1 MTISLRYAALSDIGR
16 VRKKN
21 EDSGYAS
28 SLLLIQA
35 DGMGGPPAGDLAS
48 ALTVQTMRRLD
59 EPAIAGDLVEALAG
73 AVHRANDRLSERVES
88 DPSVEGMGCTL
99 DALLTDG
106 DRVALAHI
114 GDSRAYL
121 LREGALTQLT
131 TDHTF
136 VQTLVDEGRITPEEA
151 RTHPHRSLMIRAL
164 DGRNELEP
172 DIALLDVRQGDRL
185 MLCSDGLSGFIDDG
199 MIGRLMSIGTVD
211 VAAATLVRAALD
223 AGSND
228 NVTCILAEVTGEDL
242 SNSEPVVVGA
252 AANQLGRDSDT
263 SQQDPIVDEDVRE
276 ETRDPEELRYAPL
289 APRRFRWVRRLVV
302 AVVLLAAVGLTL
314 NWLYDWSQRQYY
326 VAEHEGKVAIYQGL
340 DGSIGSFD
348 LSEVYQETDLDVAEL
363 DEAWRGQ
370 VEDGIEAESLQDARD
385 TVANLL
391 DTVEPT
397 EPTDPTSPT
406 QSTPTQSQT
415 QSQTQSPGSPGSD
428 PTRTGT
434 GRNRGGGR
442 S

>member
-28 SLLLIQA
+28 ARLLVVA

-59 EPAIAGDLVEALAG
+59 EPVTGDLVEALAG

-131 TDHTF
+131 ADHTF
-136 VQTLVDEGRITPEEA
+136 VQTLVDEGRITLEEA

-164 DGRNELEP
+164 DGRSELEP
-172 DIALLDVRQGDRL
+172 DIALLDIRVGDRI

-199 MIGRLMSIGTVD
+199 MIGRLMNIGTVD
-211 VAAATLVRAALD
+211 VAASTLVRSALE

-228 NVTCILAEVTGEDL
+228 NVTCILAEVTDEDR
-242 SNSEPVVVGA
+242 SGVEPAVVGA
-252 AANQLGRDSDT
+252 AANQVGTDSDT
-263 SQQDPIVDEDVRE
+263 SRQAPVVDEDE
-276 ETRDPEELRYAPL
+276 LSDDPRDPEELRYAPL
-289 APRRFRWVRRLVV
+289 APRRFRWLRRIVIGV
-302 AVVLLAAVGLTL
+302 ALLAVIGLALT
-314 NWLYDWSQRQYY
+314 WVYDWTQRQYY
-326 VAEHEGKVAIYQGL
+326 VAESEGKVAIYQGL
-340 DGSIGSFD
+340 DGSIAGFG
-348 LSEVYQETDLDVAEL
+348 LSDVYDTTDLEVDDL
-363 DEAWRGQ
+363 DETWQHR
-370 VEDGIEAESLQDARD
+370 VEQGIEADNLQDARD
-385 TVANLL
+385 TVSNLRS
-391 DTVEPT
+391 TINEPT
-397 EPTDPTSPT
+397 EPTDPPQTSP
-406 QSTPTQSQT
+406 SQT
-415 QSQTQSPGSPGSD
+415 PRSPGSPTNQPSRT
-428 PTRTGT
+428 PTDRQTG
-434 GRNRGGGR
+434 GDSGGR
-442 S
+442 R